1 MRVVARVEEDVSPD
15 MQTPEAYS
23 IIPEAYTPDGEEDR
37 AVANIGVRR
46 RRSDVGVAEAEE
58 ANKRRRIEE
67 SEGIEK
73 ARRTHERQEHRRRDS
88 AIEKAEAGEKMEGQ
102 YRFWQERCEICHIN
116 GRASAGHRSWRD
128 CPDRE
133 EREAVRQVW
142 EALGGIN
149 FEAYTGCFDC

>member
-23 IIPEAYTPDGEEDR
+23 IIPEACTPDGKEDR
-37 AVANIGVRR
+37 AVANIGIQRR
-46 RRSDVGVAEAEE
+46 HSDAGVAEAEE

-116 GRASAGHRSWRD
+116 GRASAGHRSWQD

-133 EREAVRQVW
+133 EREAVRQV
-142 EALGGIN
+142 
-149 FEAYTGCFDC
+149 